1 MVKYIM
7 QINIKKTIGG
17 LFFLVLSI
25 VYGWNA
31 LNIALFS
38 SVVETFSAR
47 TLPTALSVAGI
58 IFSILLL
65 ISPERDDSNNNASF
79 IEMLRSLNWKTAIY
93 LFIAMTI
100 YGLIFGSVGFFIATF
115 LFLNCSFW
123 IMGER
128 NLIKMVGVTTILVVT
143 FWFFLNYL
151 LGIYIDPGFLFNTW
165 LTPT

>member
-128 NLIKMVGVTTILVVT
+128 NLIKMVGITTILVVT

>member
-1 MVKYIM
+1 M

-58 IFSILLL
+58 VFSILLL

-93 LFIAMTI
+93 LFIAMTV
-100 YGLIFGSVGFFIATF
+100 YGLIFGSLGFFIATF

-128 NLIKMVGVTTILVVT
+128 NLIKMVGITTILVVT

>member
-1 MVKYIM
+1 MVKYNM

-58 IFSILLL
+58 VFSILLL

-93 LFIAMTI
+93 LFIAMTV
-100 YGLIFGSVGFFIATF
+100 YGLIFGSLGFFIATF

-128 NLIKMVGVTTILVVT
+128 NLIKMVGITTILVVT